1 MRRSITALMAAFA
14 LATVMAVPTLAT
26 KPIGVC
32 PNGQFEAMTYAEFL
46 ALSRSVG
53 VPEEFLGADH
63 FATFQTFDKNHD
75 GLVCIKDLPDTPGH
89 LGAWVFNAIDNT
101 AHP

>member
-1 MRRSITALMAAFA
+1 MRRSITALMAAVA
-14 LATVMAVPTLAT
+14 LAIAMAVPALAV

-32 PNGQFEAMTYAEFL
+32 PNRQFEALTYAEFL

-63 FATFQTFDKNHD
+63 FAAFQAFDKNND

-89 LGAWVFNAIDNT
+89 LGGWVFNAIDNT
-101 AHP
+101 ANS